1 MSQRSFPILSIL
13 SASAWFLLLTLI
25 WHPFF
30 FCWQGRLI
38 HRRRLV
44 HLAASRR
51 RLVHL
56 AASRRR
62 AAPTVEPVGEHV
74 YKTLFSYSIRSSRN
88 PVRRLPFETDTVR
101 NMQIFTYLLPY
112 LFRIVHVIWTAR
124 WCVDGVSLYGPLRS
138 EVEFWHH
145 LPVIL
150 GIHNLSF
157 GTCIWR
163 TAGRCCR
170 NSVSDRSGS
179 WKLTASMHG
188 WWHFLAQSLGMVNP

>member
-1 MSQRSFPILSIL
+1 MTIITYEHVINEMAPSMSQRSFPILSIL

-51 RLVHL
+51 R
-56 AASRRR
+56 

-88 PVRRLPFETDTVR
+88 PVRHLQFKTDTVR
-101 NMQIFTYLLPY
+101 NMQIFTYLWPY

-124 WCVDGVSLYGPLRS
+124 WCADGVSFHGPLPS
-138 EVEFWHH
+138 ETESWQH
-145 LPVIL
+145 LSIVL
-150 GIHNLSF
+150 RIHNLPF

-163 TAGRCCR
+163 IAGGAAKIMSRIGM
-170 NSVSDRSGS
+170 D
-179 WKLTASMHG
+179 HG
-188 WWHFLAQSLGMVNP
+188 NYPYLCILRWN